1 MHILTINAGS
11 SSVKFTL
18 YTKEGLQMAADGMVE
33 RIGLSE
39 TRVVYQNAAGDHI
52 TREARVTDTQ
62 EAVSLITSLLV
73 DQDIGVINS
82 KEEISAVGHRVV
94 HGGEKISRSVI
105 IDKNVKKIIQDCF
118 ELAPLHNPPNL
129 EGIVACEGLFPGVP
143 QVAVFDTAFHASLP
157 EYAYLYGLPYRF
169 YRENKIRRYGFHGTS
184 HKFVAHEAAELLGRP
199 IETLKIVTCHLG
211 NGSGITAV
219 DRGRSVDTSMGL
231 TPLEGCVMGTRCG
244 DIDAAII
251 FYLMKNKKLGM
262 DQTYELL
269 NKQSGLLGLADIG
282 SSDFRDLLNAM
293 QKGNAQAETAIK
305 VFAYRIKKYIG
316 SYTFAMGGLDAIVFT
331 AGIGENSSLVRQLV
345 CNGLEGLGIA
355 LDDEKNLAGNRK
367 RSEIQSDRSKVKIM
381 VVPTNEE
388 KEIAFQTIQTL
399 SENI

>member
-1 MHILTINAGS
+1 
-11 SSVKFTL
+11 
-18 YTKEGLQMAADGMVE
+18 
-33 RIGLSE
+33 
-39 TRVVYQNAAGDHI
+39 
-52 TREARVTDTQ
+52 
-62 EAVSLITSLLV
+62 V